1 MKSYR
6 QELWFKTPERRAFI
20 NITAEVDAA
29 LHASSHTMV
38 SAISFR
44 R

>member
-1 MKSYR
+1 MKNYR
-6 QELWFKTPERRAFI
+6 QELWFKTPERRGFV
-20 NITAEVDAA
+20 NITVDVAAA

-44 R
+44 